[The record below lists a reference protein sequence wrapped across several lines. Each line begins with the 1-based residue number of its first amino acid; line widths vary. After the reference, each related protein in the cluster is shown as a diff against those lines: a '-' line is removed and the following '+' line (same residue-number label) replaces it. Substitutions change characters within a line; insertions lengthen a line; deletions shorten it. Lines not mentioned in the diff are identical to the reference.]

1 MVPIVDEQAD
11 RDCNVDAVL
20 CVIDGDDLHRA
31 EIRSVLGTGFEIR
44 RGPAL
49 PDFPVQL
56 VFFNNLAERIVR
68 ILLEETRAGIPPG
81 AAAHAR
87 SPITAYFHGQPYPP
101 LFMLSR
107 VRFSALIILW

>member
-1 MVPIVDEQAD
+1 MVPIVDDQAD

-20 CVIDGDDLHRA
+20 CVIDGADLHRA

-68 ILLEETRAGIPPG
+68 ILLEETRAGVPAG
-81 AAAHAR
+81 AAADAC
-87 SPITAYFHGQPYPP
+87 SPINTHFHDNPYPP
-101 LFMLSR
+101 LFMISR
-107 VRFSALIILW
+107 VRFSGLKILL